1 LRFIKPG
8 MVVFRSAV
16 EPNGAFAMKFD
27 LATLGTVSALT
38 GLFQVLM
45 MLLMWWMSRRLP
57 GIGLWA
63 LCVASH
69 ALAFPLA
76 ILRVLSPWKWL
87 TILVPNLLFVVGAWA
102 LLQGMA
108 EFLGVRLTRWLL
120 FGLGAVFLTL
130 SPWFIYGHPSLPVRF
145 GLAAAL
151 ALVVHGW
158 VVKLLLAADRPD
170 ERFALRCTAWFFSA
184 LMANDSVRLLLSIF
198 WPDACDFTRAPAG
211 QATVFL
217 AAIVFMPMTSMAF
230 ALLIGQRQLNEI
242 RVLERRHQEAIQHR
256 GEERLSQQRLSLLR
270 DLHDGLAGAIAS
282 ISVHS
287 DLLDRS
293 RDEGGRRDSLRIIQ
307 AMAKASS
314 QEIRALIST
323 LDRQELAWHE
333 LLQELREYAE
343 GLAAESN
350 IRLDWRQPPCPVPLL
365 DDIAAAVSLSRALKE
380 AIRNLVRHS
389 GTREACVSFHF
400 HPHEFE
406 AWISDEGNGFPADM
420 KPGKGLASLR
430 RRACEL
436 GGEVGWSQLHGVTV
450 HFRLPLPL
458 RIQRQDFQIQ
468 PPDFPCTELPS

>member
-1 LRFIKPG
+1 
-8 MVVFRSAV
+8 
-16 EPNGAFAMKFD
+16 MKFD
-27 LATLGTVSALT
+27 LLTLGTVSALT

-57 GIGLWA
+57 GIGFWV
-63 LCVASH
+63 LCMACH
-69 ALAFPLA
+69 AVAFPLVV
-76 ILRVLSPWKWL
+76 LRVVCPWTWL
-87 TILVPNLLFVVGAWA
+87 TALVPNLLLAVGAWA
-102 LLQGMA
+102 LLRGMA
-108 EFLGVRLTRWLL
+108 EFLEIRLARGSQLALGVL
-120 FGLGAVFLTL
+120 FLTL
-130 SPWFIYGHPSLPVRF
+130 YPWFLYGQPSLTARF
-145 GLAAAL
+145 GLMAAL
-151 ALVVHGW
+151 SLAVHGW
-158 VVKLLLAADRPD
+158 VVKMLLTPDRPA
-170 ERFALRCTAWFFSA
+170 ERFALRSAALLFFA
-184 LMANDSVRLLLSIF
+184 LVANDGVRLLQSLF
-198 WPDACDFTRAPAG
+198 WPATCDFTRNPTG

-217 AAIVFMPMTSMAF
+217 AGIVFMPMTCMAF

-242 RVLERRHQEAIQHR
+242 RILERRHQEVIRHR

-293 RDEGGRRDSLRIIQ
+293 RDEGGRSDSLRIIR

-323 LDRQELAWHE
+323 LDRQELAWNE

-343 GLAAESN
+343 ALAAESN
-350 IRLDWRQPPCPVPLL
+350 IRLDWRQPSCPVRLL

-380 AIRNLVRHS
+380 AIRNLARHS
-389 GTREACVSFHF
+389 GTHEACVSFHF

-406 AWISDEGNGFPADM
+406 AWISDEGSGFPPDM

-430 RRACEL
+430 RRAREL

-458 RIQRQDFQIQ
+458 RIQRDDSPIH
-468 PPDFPCTELPS
+468 PPDYPCTELHS

>member
-1 LRFIKPG
+1 
-8 MVVFRSAV
+8 
-16 EPNGAFAMKFD
+16 MKFD
-27 LATLGTVSALT
+27 LLTLGTVSALT

-57 GIGLWA
+57 GIGFWV
-63 LCVASH
+63 LCMACH
-69 ALAFPLA
+69 AMAFPLVV
-76 ILRVLSPWKWL
+76 LRVVCPWTWL
-87 TILVPNLLFVVGAWA
+87 TALVPNLLLAVGAWA
-102 LLQGMA
+102 LLRGMA
-108 EFLGVRLTRWLL
+108 EFLEIRLARRFQLALGVL
-120 FGLGAVFLTL
+120 FLTL
-130 SPWFIYGHPSLPVRF
+130 YPWFLYGQPSLIARF
-145 GLAAAL
+145 GLVAAL
-151 ALVVHGW
+151 SLAVHGW
-158 VVKLLLAADRPD
+158 VVKMLLTANRPA
-170 ERFALRCTAWFFSA
+170 ERFALRSSA
-184 LMANDSVRLLLSIF
+184 LLFFALVANDGVRLLQALF
-198 WPDACDFTRAPAG
+198 WPATCDFTRNPTG

-217 AAIVFMPMTSMAF
+217 AGIVFMPMTCMAF

-242 RVLERRHQEAIQHR
+242 RILERRHQDVIRHR

-293 RDEGGRRDSLRIIQ
+293 RDEGGRSDSLRIIR

-350 IRLDWRQPPCPVPLL
+350 IRLDWRQPPCPVLLL

-380 AIRNLVRHS
+380 AIRNLARHS

-400 HPHEFE
+400 QPHEFE
-406 AWISDEGNGFPADM
+406 AWISDEGGGFPPDM

-430 RRACEL
+430 RRAREL

-458 RIQRQDFQIQ
+458 RIQRDDSQLH
-468 PPDFPCTELPS
+468 PPDFPCTESHS